1 MTGERALRAVLVA
14 LVAGPALAVTVGLG
28 GGAPVFFEY
37 RETKLAAA
45 LFLGTL
51 FVAAFVGIHGAPRSV
66 RWSAATLRRSPE
78 LVLFAALLAWM
89 TASGLWVEV
98 RPNWGYELRQYG
110 LFLAVALLLRSWA
123 DSRRGVALLSGAAIC
138 AATAVLVAVGLAQ
151 AAGLLPWLRPIDP
164 GYGVGYPSL
173 LGYKN
178 PMALAVVGQ
187 IVLLPWLAGRAMERV
202 RGRPGRWLLLG
213 GLGTLFAVECAYVAF
228 LKSRTAYL
236 SLGVALVG
244 LLAVAWRARRR
255 GRSGAGGGR
264 TPAAAAPAL
273 LAALAV
279 LAAAGARAGAF
290 SLAPDLRARAASLAT
305 EHVGG
310 WRTSDRVTYLVNSV
324 AMARDRPLG
333 VGLGEWQTWY
343 PVYRAWNPEV
353 AFSDRVQPRRAHDDH
368 AQVLAELGVPGF
380 LLWAAFWAALL
391 WRAFVTGARDD
402 PFGTPLLGLQLLVFA
417 VAMAG
422 DFVLE
427 HPYLKLQFFLVLA
440 LLPTGGGRLAEEP
453 PREAA
458 RPAGTAWAVRAL
470 LAALVVAAAWEAWGL
485 AARVGSSG
493 FLRSHYLRLAEG
505 TSAGLPP
512 GALEDEL
519 GATLAAG
526 EGFLRGRGHAKDF
539 FKDYLLV
546 AEAEYLAG
554 RPERAHELA
563 WESLGLHP
571 YNTQAFE
578 LLAAIWAP
586 VDADHGRAFERARRH
601 VLDGPARG
609 FDVPYPER
617 RALR

>member
-1 MTGERALRAVLVA
+1 VAPRAGAGRAMTGERALRAVLVA
-14 LVAGPALAVTVGLG
+14 LVAGPAVAVTVGLG

-51 FVAAFVGIHGAPRSV
+51 FVAAFVGLHGGARSV
-66 RWSAATLRRSPE
+66 RWTADTLRRSPE
-78 LVLFAALLAWM
+78 LTLFAALLAWM
-89 TASGLWVEV
+89 TATGLWVEV
-98 RPNWGYELRQYG
+98 RPNWWYELRQYG

-123 DSRRGVALLSGAAIC
+123 ARSRGVAFLAGGSLV
-138 AATAVLVAVGLAQ
+138 ATAAVLVAVGLAQ

-164 GYGVGYPSL
+164 GYGVGFPSL

-187 IVLLPWLAGRAMERV
+187 IVLLPWLAGRAMDRV
-202 RGRPGRWLLLG
+202 RGGPARGLLLG
-213 GLGTLFAVECAYVAF
+213 GLGALFAVECGYVAF

-244 LLAVAWRARRR
+244 LLVVTWRARRR
-255 GRSGAGGGR
+255 GR
-264 TPAAAAPAL
+264 L

-279 LAAAGARAGAF
+279 LAAAGALAGAF
-290 SLAPDLRARAASLAT
+290 ALAPDLRARAASLAT

-333 VGLGEWQTWY
+333 VGLGDWQTWY

-368 AQVLAELGVPGF
+368 AQMLAELGVPGF
-380 LLWAAFWAALL
+380 LLWAAFWVVLL
-391 WRAFVTGARDD
+391 RRAFVTGARDD
-402 PFGTPLLGLQLLVFA
+402 PFGTPLLGLQLLVFG

-440 LLPTGGGRLAEEP
+440 LLPPGAGRVAEEP
-453 PREAA
+453 RREAS
-458 RPAGTAWAVRAL
+458 RPSAAAWALRAL

-493 FLRSHYLRLAEG
+493 FLRTHYLRLAEG
-505 TSAGLPP
+505 SAAGLPP

-526 EGFLRGRGHAKDF
+526 ERFLRGRGHAKDF

-563 WESLGLHP
+563 WAALDLHP
-571 YNTQAFE
+571 YDTQTFE

-586 VDADHGRAFERARRH
+586 VDAGRSAELLAVRRH
-601 VLDGPARG
+601 ILDGPSRG
-609 FDVPYPER
+609 LELPYPAR
-617 RALR
+617 RPLR

>member
-1 MTGERALRAVLVA
+1 MRAERALRAVLMA
-14 LVAGPALAVTVGLG
+14 LVFGPALAVTVGIRG
-28 GGAPVFFEY
+28 GMPVFFEY

-51 FVAAFVGIHGAPRSV
+51 FVAAFVAFHGAARSV
-66 RWSAATLRRSPE
+66 RRTAETLRRSPE
-78 LVLFAALLAWM
+78 LALFAALLAWM
-89 TASGLWVEV
+89 AASGLWVEV
-98 RPNWGYELRQYG
+98 APNWWYELRQYG
-110 LFLAVALLLRSWA
+110 LFFAVALLLRSWA
-123 DSRRGVALLSGAAIC
+123 ARFPGVALLAGGSLC
-138 AATAVLVAVGLAQ
+138 AATAALVGVGLAQ

-202 RGRPGRWLLLG
+202 RNGPARGLLLG
-213 GLGTLFAVECAYVAF
+213 GLGALFAVECGYVAF
-228 LKSRTAYL
+228 LESRTAYV
-236 SLGVALVG
+236 SLGLALAG
-244 LLAVAWRARRR
+244 LLALAWRARRR
-255 GRSGAGGGR
+255 GPFAPGAGR
-264 TPAAAAPAL
+264 APAPA

-279 LAAAGARAGAF
+279 LLAAGALAAAF
-290 SLAPDLRARAASLAT
+290 ALAPDLRARAASLAT

-310 WRTSDRVTYLVNSV
+310 WRTSDRVTYLVNSA

-333 VGLGEWQTWY
+333 VGLGDWQTWY
-343 PVYRAWNPEV
+343 PVYRPWNPAV

-368 AQVLAELGVPGF
+368 AQLLAELGVPGL
-380 LLWAAFWAALL
+380 LLWVAFWGVLL
-391 WRAFVTGARDD
+391 RRAFVTGARDD
-402 PFGTPLLGLQLLVFA
+402 PFDTPLVGLQLLVFG

-440 LLPTGGGRLAEEP
+440 LLPGGVAEDA
-453 PREAA
+453 PREPA
-458 RPAGTAWAVRAL
+458 RPAARAWAVRAL
-470 LAALVVAAAWEAWGL
+470 LAALVVAAAWEARGL
-485 AARVGSSG
+485 AARIGSSG

-505 TSAGLPP
+505 RAAGVAP
-512 GALEDEL
+512 GALEAEL
-519 GATLAAG
+519 EATLAHG
-526 EGFLRGRGHAKDF
+526 ERFLRGRGHAKDF

-563 WESLGLHP
+563 WESLELHP

-578 LLAAIWAP
+578 LLADLWAP
-586 VDADHGRAFERARRH
+586 LDAEHGQAFERARRH